1 MHSLF
6 RHIVLCEHVGKLA
19 STVVA
24 EVVEDDSVALLDQ
37 SHRLAALGDDHR
49 FDKFVSNFSVIGS
62 AYRLL
67 SALEASSLALHE
79 HIVGLL
85 HTVPALVAVHCIEAS
100 ANRSHLAG
108 SLGHL
113 LFEFLDKTQTAPR
126 IGIATVHKAV
136 HINVLETGILS
147 FGEEFVQMVKGR
159 VDSAVRAETEEVELL
174 PALPDIV
181 ISGLYLLVFHQLM
194 VTAGHIYLYEVLI
207 NDAAG
212 AEIHVTYLGI
222 AHLAVRKTYV
232 LATGLK
238 MGERILLAKR
248 VDKRCTLGKDGV
260 GLVLAAFSP
269 AVKNHKKD
277 FSVHIYLFLVS
288 FNLANIQIVIVTL
301 SQTIKHIEMKKT
313 LAIIF
318 AAALYGIAALAQD
331 NATGSAQDNV
341 HYRWMDSYGMNLPNS
356 RKAFNPRKIDLPQ
369 VNGFNAY
376 TADLHMHTI
385 YSDAEVSPEMRV
397 MEAYMEGVDILAITD
412 HHPHPRRDRGSN
424 DMNIAY
430 DCAAKAAKNLDI
442 KIIRGFE
449 ITGSEPVGHINVLFT
464 GDLNKYILDG
474 RFGPEECDRILEI
487 ARSEDAFITTNHPG
501 WPDQNSDLS
510 DYIIGHIQD
519 GTIGAIEVFNS
530 KEFYPLAIDHAL
542 RYKLAMFACTDSH
555 YPTYMYFD
563 QQNNHRDMTIIFAK
577 DKSDEAI
584 KEALRARRTLAWA
597 NNMVCGEEA
606 LLTEFLKASI
616 QPVFVRELEG
626 GKVHFRLFN
635 SSSVP
640 FYLST
645 EDNTEN
651 IYLPAGGYAESIRSK
666 SSTENVFQADNLY
679 CGSKAHPAFPLSFL
693 LDDSGISQPYVKEE
707 SISFDG
713 KGLSF
718 SFAPV
723 LGTVY
728 YTLDGSEPDQDSF
741 KYDGGLVKMTEPGT
755 VKAVNMLGG
764 KCSNVFERQMP
775 FSMAGR
781 FKGKKQGVRFSYY
794 EEFDKYGTES
804 VGSIGKLRESGV
816 KKELEISEGVGKD
829 YFAYLFEGVIRI
841 DETGLYKFSLRT
853 NDGSDLYIDDVLVCN
868 NNVRVGYSIANGSV
882 YLEKGL
888 HRFRVR
894 YFEGYG
900 GESFCLKW
908 QVPESNSFQDLP
920 GEVLF
925 IE

>member
-1 MHSLF
+1 
-6 RHIVLCEHVGKLA
+6 
-19 STVVA
+19 
-24 EVVEDDSVALLDQ
+24 
-37 SHRLAALGDDHR
+37 
-49 FDKFVSNFSVIGS
+49 
-62 AYRLL
+62 
-67 SALEASSLALHE
+67 
-79 HIVGLL
+79 
-85 HTVPALVAVHCIEAS
+85 
-100 ANRSHLAG
+100 
-108 SLGHL
+108 
-113 LFEFLDKTQTAPR
+113 
-126 IGIATVHKAV
+126 
-136 HINVLETGILS
+136 
-147 FGEEFVQMVKGR
+147 
-159 VDSAVRAETEEVELL
+159 
-174 PALPDIV
+174 
-181 ISGLYLLVFHQLM
+181 
-194 VTAGHIYLYEVLI
+194 
-207 NDAAG
+207 
-212 AEIHVTYLGI
+212 
-222 AHLAVRKTYV
+222 
-232 LATGLK
+232 
-238 MGERILLAKR
+238 
-248 VDKRCTLGKDGV
+248 
-260 GLVLAAFSP
+260 
-269 AVKNHKKD
+269 
-277 FSVHIYLFLVS
+277 
-288 FNLANIQIVIVTL
+288 
-301 SQTIKHIEMKKT
+301 MKKT

-318 AAALYGIAALAQD
+318 AAALYGIAAL
-331 NATGSAQDNV
+331 AQDNV

-755 VKAVNMLGG
+755 VKAVNMLG
-764 KCSNVFERQMP
+764 
-775 FSMAGR
+775 
-781 FKGKKQGVRFSYY
+781 
-794 EEFDKYGTES
+794 
-804 VGSIGKLRESGV
+804 
-816 KKELEISEGVGKD
+816 
-829 YFAYLFEGVIRI
+829 
-841 DETGLYKFSLRT
+841 
-853 NDGSDLYIDDVLVCN
+853 
-868 NNVRVGYSIANGSV
+868 
-882 YLEKGL
+882 
-888 HRFRVR
+888 
-894 YFEGYG
+894 
-900 GESFCLKW
+900 
-908 QVPESNSFQDLP
+908 
-920 GEVLF
+920 
-925 IE
+925 